1 MIEGIDLKVIS
12 VYLINDYAYIA
23 DLHMFVSGR
32 AECVSIS
39 LKCTKVKLKLNNFGF
54 DCTKRC
60 YWDGCN
66 FTRRN
71 LDIFVSGWLKP
82 LGI

>member
-1 MIEGIDLKVIS
+1 MCCVCVIFTYVIEGIDLKVIS
-12 VYLINDYAYIA
+12 EYLINDYSHIA
-23 DLHMFVSGR
+23 DLHIR
-32 AECVSIS
+32 SIS
-39 LKCTKVKLKLNNFGF
+39 LKLNNFGF

-71 LDIFVSGWLKP
+71 LDIFVSGWLEP
-82 LGI
+82 LGK